1 MTIYAVPTPPTDP
14 VDEGIVIPITPEDT
28 NTEK

>member
-1 MTIYAVPTPPTDP
+1 MMIYAVPTPPTDP

-28 NTEK
+28 DKK